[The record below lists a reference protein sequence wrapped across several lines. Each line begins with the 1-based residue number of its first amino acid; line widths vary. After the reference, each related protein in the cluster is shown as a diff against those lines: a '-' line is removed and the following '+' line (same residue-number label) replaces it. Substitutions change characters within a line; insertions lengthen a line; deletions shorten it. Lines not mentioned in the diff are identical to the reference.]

1 MKVVLIVQGNMTVE
15 FELWDRVNPYS
26 CNDELKGVVKL
37 KGATISDIF
46 IQFEDY
52 NRKYKYTSKRLKI
65 ADKDCIIKNQYKE
78 WFKNLT
84 FNELIK
90 ITYGNGLV
98 YD

>member
-1 MKVVLIVQGNMTVE
+1 MTVE
-15 FELWDRVNPYS
+15 FELWDRVSLYS
-26 CNDELKGVVKL
+26 CNDELKSIIEL
-37 KGATISDIF
+37 KGTTISAIF

-65 ADKDCIIKNQYKE
+65 ADKDYIIKSQYKE

-84 FNELIK
+84 PNELIK